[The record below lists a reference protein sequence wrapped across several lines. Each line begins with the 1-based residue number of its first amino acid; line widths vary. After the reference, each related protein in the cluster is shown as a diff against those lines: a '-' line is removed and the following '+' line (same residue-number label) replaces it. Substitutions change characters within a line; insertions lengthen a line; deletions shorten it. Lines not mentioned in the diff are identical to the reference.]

1 MNRSTFDITERP
13 IDATELA
20 RELRTDSAGAYASFE
35 GWVRNMNEGQDVTSL
50 EYEAHEPVAVNEGKK
65 ILAEAL
71 DRFGLLAAASRHRVG
86 HLDLGECAV
95 WVGVSAPH
103 RGAAFE
109 GCRYI
114 IDELKQRLP
123 IWKKEYYRDGHSDW
137 INCVTGQSSGPDNSS
152 APT

>member
-1 MNRSTFDITERP
+1 MTFEIIEKP
-13 IDATELA
+13 IDVTELIQT
-20 RELRTDSAGAYASFE
+20 LRDDSAGACASFE
-35 GWVRNMNEGQDVTSL
+35 GWVRNTNEGQDVTSL
-50 EYEAHEPVAVNEGKK
+50 EYEAHGPLAVSEGEA

-71 DRFGLLAAASRHRVG
+71 ERFELLAAMSCHRVG
-86 HLDLGECAV
+86 HLEIGDCAV

-114 IDELKQRLP
+114 IDQLKQRLP

-137 INCVTGQSSGPDNSS
+137 INCVTGKTLDD
-152 APT
+152 A